1 MCKDEWNKIQELV
14 IYSVSYLI
22 SEMQFDDKEIVNFAE
37 CIERF
42 PSATMEKVQSEDKM
56 FLDWYS
62 VHTTGVHQSVDNYSI
77 SSTACYSKLTY
88 LFSTEKVLS
97 INKWM

>member
-1 MCKDEWNKIQELV
+1 MV
-14 IYSVSYLI
+14 IHSVSYLI